1 MSFRVRIK
9 ERGLP
14 NGRVS
19 LWVLSV
25 VVKSLQVALRAEAF
39 AISAR
44 QTSTRGRLAK
54 LARESIGMSL
64 VAIEEGSGVTVWE
77 SETNSLLDIPRQ
89 VFDDLVTESNRLPE
103 TQDQANICIQKS
115 LLTLEAI
122 FRKDSPVDFIEYIN
136 EDGKTGRVTAD
147 TVERIRSAIGE
158 QIIQDEHEAP
168 SLVTGRLLELN
179 LSTRTFEI
187 HGIQDVRTTVHFD
200 ESLMPIVFNAV
211 DRFVAASIYLGDMGE
226 KELISMETLDDVPES
241 RFYEV
246 RSVKQI
252 ISEQGIKPL
261 GDFSH
266 LALDEPDTVSAEEFN
281 SFIRESRRGDA

>member
-25 VVKSLQVALRAEAF
+25 VVKSLQVALRAEAS

-64 VAIEEGSGVTVWE
+64 VAIEKGSGVTVWE

-103 TQDQANICIQKS
+103 TQDQANIGIQKS

-187 HGIQDVRTTVHFD
+187 HGIQDVRTTVHCD

-241 RFYEV
+241 RFHEV

-261 GDFSH
+261 GNFAH
-266 LALDEPDTVSAEEFN
+266 LALDEPDSVSAEEFN
-281 SFIRESRRGDA
+281 RFIRESRRGEA